1 MDNVPAHLSIQDH
14 EMLSSQLIVLIL
26 TVSAN
31 FLFAKE
37 SLLTAEEA
45 RKTITNYLD
54 SLKPSSIGSPLC
66 VKNSC
71 CNVTTTETCSISNF
85 PKDQSTLVLPG
96 GETRCIYSYSTP
108 FAFQVIPGDSDKLLF
123 YFQGGG
129 ACWDKATTDDPLCT
143 TDVVPQ
149 FLVGVFD
156 KQSLQV
162 SYCGPRHVLLW

>member
-1 MDNVPAHLSIQDH
+1 MFSA
-14 EMLSSQLIVLIL
+14 QLITLMVVATATL
-26 TVSAN
+26 
-31 FLFAKE
+31 LFAKE
-37 SLLTAEEA
+37 NLLTAEDA

-54 SLKPSSIGSPLC
+54 TFKPQPVGASPLC
-66 VKNSC
+66 VQNSC

-129 ACWDKATTDDPLCT
+129 ACWDKATTDNPVCT
-143 TDVVPQ
+143 NDVSPQ
-149 FLVGVFD
+149 SMV
-156 KQSLQV
+156 
-162 SYCGPRHVLLW
+162 